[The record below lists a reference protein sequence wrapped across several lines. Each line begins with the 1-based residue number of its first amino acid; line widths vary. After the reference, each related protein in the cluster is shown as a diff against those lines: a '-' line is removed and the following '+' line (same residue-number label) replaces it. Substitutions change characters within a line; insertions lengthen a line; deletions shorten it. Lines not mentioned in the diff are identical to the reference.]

1 MKSGTDTHYVAQKC
15 IETWKKNYKDFG
27 LIKAVKPS
35 DNLFLEKNRKEIKH
49 GTAISLNER
58 LRCFAVGNAH
68 DISETLEIQKKN
80 TANVTFIV
88 NMHESVNVSN
98 EKSLVQPILDKFI
111 KKVASTLT
119 FNMTMGVSNV
129 FFPKGKDE
137 KISTPG
143 LKDWAKAA
151 EWFSCCQGVRKC
163 HLEAALSPETI
174 EALCVNGVNIEHIT
188 SSPFCGISKW
198 YKDEYIP
205 TCTTGTYIEGTNAAG
220 SIFPYTVEINK
231 TYTQIF
237 GSANVISCS
246 PLAGTLKQG
255 DFITIEGVYE
265 IDWSNGQS
273 TGSLKT
279 FTVLEDVASGARE
292 IPVNPALIP
301 PKSDG
306 TFQNLQTVSAL
317 PVSGAAIKPVL
328 PPECQ
333 YKRNVIFGYNTFFL
347 AFSPMSLNTHS
358 IETTLIKP
366 VEDDGFFSA
375 RVIKQNDTML
385 RVDIL
390 GGSMVLFP
398 ENGCIVPY
406 IIS

>member
-1 MKSGTDTHYVAQKC
+1 MKSGTDTRYVAQKC

-49 GTAISLNER
+49 GTAISLNKR
-58 LRCFAVGNAH
+58 LRCFAVGDGS

-88 NMHESVNVSN
+88 NMHEHVDIPNN
-98 EKSLVQPILDKFI
+98 KSLVQYKLDELI
-111 KKVASTLT
+111 KRVAET
-119 FNMTMGVSNV
+119 FTKNLTMGVSNV
-129 FFPKGKDE
+129 FVPNKDRM
-137 KISTPG
+137 G
-143 LKDWAKAA
+143 LQEWVKAVG
-151 EWFSCCQGVRKC
+151 EFSCRQGERVRKY

-174 EALCVNGVNIEHIT
+174 ADMPIGDINTKGL
-188 SSPFCGISKW
+188 FGISEL

-205 TCTTGTYIEGTNAAG
+205 TCTTGTYIEGTTATG
-220 SIFPYTVEINK
+220 SISPYFVEINK
-231 TYTQIF
+231 TYTQI
-237 GSANVISCS
+237 GNSAAVVSCS

-306 TFQNLQTVSAL
+306 TLQTVSNL
-317 PVSGAAIKPVL
+317 PESGSAIKSVL

-347 AFSPMSLNTHS
+347 AFAPSPNTHS

-375 RVIKQNDTML
+375 RVIKQSDTTL

-406 IIS
+406 FLS